1 MAADLDLQE
10 IHDTM
15 ISVAREAGR
24 MILEANPSDIDQGT
38 KLNCKSTTRNPAL
51 VLNDVPSPPGLYDLP
66 RGGGEEGNPPHFG
79 GGSCR

>member
-51 VLNDVPSPPGLYDLP
+51 VLNDIPRSPWLVARGR
-66 RGGGEEGNPPHFG
+66 RGGEPPAFWG
-79 GGSCR
+79 ASYR